1 MSYCEG
7 VGWRTDLFFY
17 IIAPTKSVLPPSL
30 EDEQMFLR
38 VDEVFAL
45 TNGERQADVRGRG

>member
-1 MSYCEG
+1 MWIEEQIN
-7 VGWRTDLFFY
+7 FFY
-17 IIAPTKSVLPPSL
+17 IIAPTKSVLPPSSL

-45 TNGERQADVRGRG
+45 MSGERQADVKVRG